1 MQVDFNVSV
10 ESAASAQLLSCF
22 DSAWHR
28 PLSVGSSNK
37 VFRILMNFMQID
49 KFSLSL
55 SPRASRAT
63 FVPRRNGNAIDDRR
77 EEHYNAENAK
87 KNCARPKKEK

>member
-1 MQVDFNVSV
+1 
-10 ESAASAQLLSCF
+10 
-22 DSAWHR
+22 
-28 PLSVGSSNK
+28 
-37 VFRILMNFMQID
+37 MNFMQID
-49 KFSLSL
+49 KFSL